1 MLGHAGAVVTRKGL
15 VTGMDDSTVHED
27 GWLEAGIGS
36 LVVALMLVV
45 GAALP
50 GWLDMAGLLDVA
62 GLVCLL
68 ALAGVAAWA
77 MWEYR

>member
-36 LVVALMLVV
+36 LGAALMLVV